1 MSLVVRVIT
10 PTGRDAELIT
20 DVLKQNGIE
29 AKACPDYESLSK
41 DLELHPIGPLL
52 IAEEALTSESIDQ
65 LSQLIQKQPPWS
77 DLPILIL
84 TGGGREPLGMK
95 RLELERLP
103 LGTPILL
110 ERPIRTAMLVSSVRA
125 AVCSRKRQYEIRD
138 AIAALRQEQETLQA
152 VLDHLPIG
160 VLLAKPT
167 GEIVL
172 GNRSV
177 ERILRH
183 PVKPT
188 SDINGHGKWVAFHAD
203 GRRVAGDEYPLPR
216 AMRSGL
222 PVPPEDYLYQRG
234 DGSLGWV
241 NLVAA
246 PIFDDRGAVAGG
258 IVAVSD
264 IDSQKRAD
272 AALRRSN
279 ERFRRLLENASIGVI
294 IGDPDGRISYA
305 NPVILDLLGYSA
317 EEVESGAVRWNCLS
331 PAEYAEADRLALE
344 RLLAVGKSDSYQREY
359 VSKDGSLI
367 PFLIGATVLPSQKG
381 AGGSS
386 EIALFLTD
394 LTNQKKTESAL
405 IQSEKL
411 AAVGRLAAS
420 ISHEINNPLES
431 VTNLIFL
438 ARQSSKIPTETR
450 ELLDKADHELSRV
463 SQIVA
468 QTLRFH
474 RQSTKPRKI
483 TTAELLEP
491 TLGLYRG
498 RIANSQIELR
508 LEHRDSPAITCYE
521 GDVRQVLN
529 NLIGNAIDS
538 MRLGGRLTIRTGWAR
553 QWRRGT
559 KGVRISVADTGH
571 GIPPEVA
578 DHIFEPFYTTKGI
591 NGTGLGLWISSEIV
605 NKHGGHLQ
613 MRSQTQSAC
622 HGTVFSLFLPIDLQ
636 TVQMNTEVRKP
647 I

>member
-1 MSLVVRVIT
+1 MSLVVRLIT

-20 DVLKQNGIE
+20 SLLKQNSI
-29 AKACPDYESLSK
+29 AAQAFRDYEALSR
-41 DLELHPIGPLL
+41 ELGNDPIGPVLL
-52 IAEEALTSESIDQ
+52 AEEALTPVLINQ
-65 LSQLIQKQPPWS
+65 LGKLIQQQPAWS

-84 TGGGREPLGMK
+84 TGGSRDTSK
-95 RLELERLP
+95 SNRLELELLP

-110 ERPIRTAMLVSSVRA
+110 ERPIRTATLISSVRA
-125 AVCSRKRQYEIRD
+125 ALRSRKRQYEIRD
-138 AIAALRQEQETLQA
+138 AIAALKRERETLQT
-152 VLDHLPIG
+152 VLDHLPVG

-183 PVKPT
+183 RVKPAH
-188 SDINGHGKWVAFHAD
+188 DIQDHRDWVAFHPD
-203 GRRVAGDEYPLPR
+203 GRRVTGDEYPLLR

-222 PVPPEDYLYQRG
+222 PVPAEDYLYQRG
-234 DGSLGWV
+234 DGSLSWV

-258 IVAVSD
+258 IVAISD

-272 AALRRSN
+272 ADLRRSN

-305 NPVILDLLGYSA
+305 NQVILDLLGYSA
-317 EEVESGAVRWNCLS
+317 EEVETGAVRWNRLS
-331 PAEYAEADRLALE
+331 SAEYSDADRSTLE
-344 RLLAVGKSDSYQREY
+344 ELLVTGKSDTYQREY
-359 VSKDGSLI
+359 LSKDGRLI
-367 PFLIGATVLPSQKG
+367 PFLIGAIVLPSQTG
-381 AGGSS
+381 SRSSS

-394 LTNQKKTESAL
+394 ISNQKKAESAL

-438 ARQSSKIPTETR
+438 AQQNTDSPKNVQ
-450 ELLDKADHELSRV
+450 ELLIKADQELSRV

-474 RQSTKPRKI
+474 RQSTKPRKLTI
-483 TTAELLEP
+483 RELLEP
-491 TLGLYRG
+491 TLGLYQG
-498 RIANSQIELR
+498 RIANSQIQLR
-508 LEHRDSPAITCYE
+508 VQHRNAAAVTCYE

-538 MRLGGRLTIRTGWAR
+538 MRLGGCLTIRTGR
-553 QWRRGT
+553 TRRWRRGT
-559 KGVRISVADTGH
+559 EGVRISVADTGH

-578 DHIFEPFYTTKGI
+578 QHIFEPFYTTKGI

-605 NKHGGHLQ
+605 QKHGGHLQ
-613 MRSQTQSAC
+613 LRSRSQSSR

-636 TVQMNTEVRKP
+636 
-647 I
+647 IS